1 VTLAHN
7 VSELLKS
14 PLGAARQV
22 TIDEPNPRLGP
33 DLQVTRPVHG
43 NARLVRTQNGILVR
57 ARLATT
63 VSLECA
69 RCLDPVERDLTIDLE
84 EEFGPSVHILTGA
97 PLEAPDDEALRID
110 ERHLLD
116 LTEAV
121 RQYLSTS
128 IPLQP
133 LCSTSCRGLCPVCGM
148 NLNEGNCRC
157 DTASMAASGP
167 FAALAGLTQQDQ
179 DQPESADND
188 RPRTQPRAKGRT
200 RAAS

>member
-14 PLGAARQV
+14 APGAARQV
-22 TIDEPNPRLGP
+22 TIDEPHPRLGP
-33 DLQVTRPVHG
+33 DLQVTRPIQG
-43 NARLVRTQNGILVR
+43 TARLLRTQNGIVVR
-57 ARLATT
+57 SRLATT
-63 VSLECA
+63 VNLDCA
-69 RCLDPVERDLTIDLE
+69 RCLDPVERDLTIDLD
-84 EEFGPSVHILTGA
+84 EEFRPSVHILTGA
-97 PLEAPDDEALRID
+97 PLEAPEDEALRID

-121 RQYLSTS
+121 RQYLATS

-133 LCSTSCRGLCPVCGM
+133 LCSTSCQGLCPVCGM

-157 DTASMAASGP
+157 DAASVAASGP
-167 FAALAGLTQQDQ
+167 FAALAGLIQPDQ
-179 DQPESADND
+179 DQPGGADNA
-188 RPRTQPRAKGRT
+188 RPRAQPRAKGRT

>member
-1 VTLAHN
+1 
-7 VSELLKS
+7 
-14 PLGAARQV
+14 
-22 TIDEPNPRLGP
+22 
-33 DLQVTRPVHG
+33 
-43 NARLVRTQNGILVR
+43 
-57 ARLATT
+57 
-63 VSLECA
+63 
-69 RCLDPVERDLTIDLE
+69 VERDLTIDLE

-133 LCSTSCRGLCPVCGM
+133 LCSMSCRGLCPECGM
-148 NLNEGNCRC
+148 NLNEGKCRC
-157 DTASMAASGP
+157 DAASMAASGP
-167 FAALAGLTQQDQ
+167 FAALAGLIQQDQ
-179 DQPESADND
+179 DQPEPAGGDKA
-188 RPRTQPRAKGRT
+188 RAPGRARSRT